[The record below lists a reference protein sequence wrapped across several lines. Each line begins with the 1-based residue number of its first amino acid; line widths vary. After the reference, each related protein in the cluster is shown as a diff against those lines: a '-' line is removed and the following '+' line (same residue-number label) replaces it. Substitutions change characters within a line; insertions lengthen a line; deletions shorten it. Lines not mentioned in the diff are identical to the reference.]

1 MRSAY
6 MSNTDLPNT
15 DLSNTDLFDSN
26 DINSEQALPATR
38 IAIIGAGL
46 TGLITA
52 TLLERKFAQ
61 MGRALAIDI
70 FEKSAG
76 VGRLATRYKQPNVNQ
91 AGGQDN
97 TPAKQ
102 YQFEFG
108 AQFFTAKSTDFQA
121 FIAPWIESG
130 MVSAWQASVAKA
142 ERVSDDVAIT
152 QTALPTTPIEPW
164 SDDQPRYISSPKMT
178 SWGRALAKDL
188 TQTTLHYKTRVA
200 PLTDA
205 NLRGDNSSQT
215 ELFATEGKSL
225 GRFDWVICTAPSVQ
239 ASELLANSS
248 FVYNQQIAQAKMLAC
263 YTLMLGWQAES
274 KLPKGIAAKAWDV
287 LEVGESKEGQLSS
300 ISRVFIEHHK
310 PQRDHVLPSVTIH
323 ASNEWSQAHVD
334 DELETVQA
342 VLLADAQRVLGWDK
356 LSAPDYVDCHRWR
369 YAATANTTDKG
380 RMSGVLVDD
389 TKQWLVSG
397 DWCAEGRIESCYQM
411 GVASVNAILNKSII

>member
-1 MRSAY
+1 MFNPDI
-6 MSNTDLPNT
+6 SNP
-15 DLSNTDLFDSN
+15 
-26 DINSEQALPATR
+26 EQALPITR

-61 MGRALAIDI
+61 MGRALKIDI

-76 VGRLATRYKQPNVNQ
+76 VGRLATRYKQPNPQQ

-108 AQFFTAKSTDFQA
+108 AQFFTAKTTDFQA
-121 FIAPWIESG
+121 FIAPWIASG
-130 MVSAWQASVAKA
+130 IVSAWQASVAKA
-142 ERVSDDVAIT
+142 ERVNDDVAIR
-152 QTALPTTPIEPW
+152 QTGLPTTPIEQW
-164 SDDQPRYISSPKMT
+164 RDEQPRYISNPKMT
-178 SWGRALAKDL
+178 SWGRALAQDL

-205 NLRGDNSSQT
+205 NLRGDESSQT
-215 ELFATEGKSL
+215 ELLATEGNSL
-225 GRFDWVICTAPSVQ
+225 GVFDWVICTAPSVQ

-248 FVYNQQIAQAKMLAC
+248 FAYNPQIAQAKMLAC
-263 YTLMLGWQAES
+263 YTLMLGWQDEA
-274 KLPKGIAAKAWDV
+274 KLPKGIAAKAWEV

-310 PQRDHVLPSVTIH
+310 PQREHVLPSVTIH

-342 VLLADAQRVLGWDK
+342 ALLADAQRVLGWDN
-356 LSAPDYVDCHRWR
+356 LTAPDYVDCHRWR
-369 YAATANTTDKG
+369 YAATVDSTEKG
-380 RMSGVLVDD
+380 RTLGVLVDD

-411 GVASVNAILNKSII
+411 SVASVNAILNKAII